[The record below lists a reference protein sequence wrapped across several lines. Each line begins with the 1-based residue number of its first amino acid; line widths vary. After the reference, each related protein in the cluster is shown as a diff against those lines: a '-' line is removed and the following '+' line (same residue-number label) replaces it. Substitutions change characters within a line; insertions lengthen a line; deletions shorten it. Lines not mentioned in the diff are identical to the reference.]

1 MSELIVIENEGELV
15 VDSRLIAQEL
25 SIEHR
30 SFMET
35 VGNYKTLVEQEFGV
49 LRFETAKPQEGSKGG
64 RPARYV
70 LLTEDQSTFLMT
82 LSSNTPE
89 VVRCKI
95 NLVKAFSKAKELL
108 KRRDQVAYGTR
119 VPYWY
124 QRMRLALSD
133 IDKPLP
139 DNHFCIYLRMMDF
152 FSQLEVRLHYI
163 VPDVSPQTG
172 KRLIPD
178 ISIGRKFNEFLRSED
193 EEAYI
198 ARQEFLGSPQP
209 VDFREG
215 FSHQHERRTYNHVYP
230 ESSHGK
236 NNIQECNAYPIKYA
250 SIFDYFLQ
258 EYWIPDRCVGYLQER
273 DAEGVAYLQEAVS
286 RLPENQLMSLQG
298 TLLGKLM
305 RSLPQL
311 PGSP

>member
-1 MSELIVIENEGELV
+1 MSAIVVVENDGELV
-15 VDSRLIAQEL
+15 VDSRLVAQDL
-25 SIEHR
+25 GIEHE

-35 VGNYKTLVEQEFGV
+35 IYEYQSETEEAFGF
-49 LRFETAKPQEGSKGG
+49 LRFETGKISGRG
-64 RPARYV
+64 RPPKYA
-70 LLTEDQSTFLMT
+70 LLTEDQATFLMT
-82 LSSNTPE
+82 LSRNTPE

-108 KRRDQVAYGTR
+108 KRREQVAYGSR

-133 IDKPLP
+133 PNKPLP

-152 FSQLEVRLHYI
+152 FSQLEVRFRYI
-163 VPDVSPQTG
+163 LPDISPQTG

-178 ISIGRKFNEFLRSED
+178 ISIGRKFNEFLRSSD
-193 EEAYI
+193 EVACM
-198 ARQEFLGSPQP
+198 ARAEFLGSTQS
-209 VDFREG
+209 VDFRPGE
-215 FSHQHERRTYNHVYP
+215 SHCHEIRTYNHVYP

-250 SIFDYFLQ
+250 SVFDYFLQ
-258 EYWIPDRCVGYLQER
+258 EWWIPDRCVGYLQER
-273 DAEGVAYLQEAVS
+273 DAEGVDYLRGAI
-286 RLPENQLMSLQG
+286 NQLPDNMRDSLMG

-305 RSLPQL
+305 RSLP
-311 PGSP
+311 PG

>member
-1 MSELIVIENEGELV
+1 MSIIIVVENEGDLV
-15 VDSRLIAQEL
+15 VDSRLIAQDL
-25 SIEHR
+25 NIEHR

-35 VGNYKTLVEQEFGV
+35 IKTYESLIEQEFGV
-49 LRFETAKPQEGSKGG
+49 LRFQTAKPQEGSKGG
-64 RPARYV
+64 RPSEYA

-82 LSSNTPE
+82 LSRNTPE

-95 NLVKAFSKAKELL
+95 SLVKAFSKAKELL
-108 KRRDQVAYGTR
+108 KRREQVVYDSR

-133 IDKPLP
+133 LNKPLP

-178 ISIGRKFNEFLRSED
+178 ISIGRKFNDFLRSDD
-193 EEAYI
+193 EIPCI
-198 ARQEFLGSPQP
+198 ARVEFLGSSELI
-209 VDFREG
+209 DFRPG
-215 FSHQHERRTYNHVYP
+215 GSHYYEIETYNHVYP
-230 ESSHGK
+230 ELSHGK
-236 NNIQECNAYPIKYA
+236 NNIQECYAYPIRYS

-258 EYWIPDRCVGYLQER
+258 EWWIPGRCVGYLQER
-273 DAEGVAYLQEAVS
+273 DAEGVKYLQDS
-286 RLPENQLMSLQG
+286 INQLPSNMRDSLMG

-305 RSLPQL
+305 RSLP
-311 PGSP
+311 PSP

>member
-1 MSELIVIENEGELV
+1 MPELIVIENGGELV
-15 VDSRLIAQEL
+15 VDSRLISQEL
-25 SIEHR
+25 GIEHE
-30 SFMET
+30 SFVRT
-35 VGNYKTLVEQEFGV
+35 IRNYENLIEQEFGI
-49 LRFETAKPQEGSKGG
+49 LRFQIGEIQG
-64 RPARYV
+64 RGQPERRYF
-70 LLTEDQSTFLMT
+70 LTEDQATFLMT
-82 LSSNTPE
+82 LSRNTPE
-89 VVRCKI
+89 VIRCKI
-95 NLVKAFSKAKELL
+95 NLVKAFSRAKELL
-108 KRRDQVAYGTR
+108 NRREQVAYGTR

-163 VPDVSPQTG
+163 VPDISPQTG

-178 ISIGRKFNEFLRSED
+178 ISIGRKFNEFLRSGD
-193 EEAYI
+193 EVAYM

-215 FSHQHERRTYNHVYP
+215 YSHQHEISTYNHVYP

-236 NNIQECNAYPIKYA
+236 YNIQECNAYPIRYA

-273 DAEGVAYLQEAVS
+273 DAEGVTYLQEAVS
-286 RLPENQLMSLQG
+286 QLPENQFMSLQG

-311 PGSP
+311 PDTP

>member
-1 MSELIVIENEGELV
+1 MSDLIVIENEGELV

-25 SIEHR
+25 GIEHE
-30 SFMET
+30 SFVRT
-35 VGNYKTLVEQEFGV
+35 IRNYESIIEEEFGI
-49 LRFETAKPQEGSKGG
+49 LRFQIGEIQG
-64 RPARYV
+64 RGQPERHY
-70 LLTEDQSTFLMT
+70 LLTEDQATFLMT
-82 LSSNTPE
+82 LSRNTPE
-89 VVRCKI
+89 VIRCKI
-95 NLVKAFSKAKELL
+95 NLVKAFSKAKQLL
-108 KRRDQVAYGTR
+108 SRREQVAR

-124 QRMRLALSD
+124 QRMRLALGD

-163 VPDVSPQTG
+163 VPDISPQTG

-178 ISIGRKFNEFLRSED
+178 ISIGRKFNEFLRSGD
-193 EEAYI
+193 EVAYM

-215 FSHQHERRTYNHVYP
+215 YSHQHEISTYNHVYP

-236 NNIQECNAYPIKYA
+236 YNIQECNAYPIRYA

-273 DAEGVAYLQEAVS
+273 DSQGVTYLQEAVS
-286 RLPENQLMSLQG
+286 QLPENQFMSLQG

-311 PGSP
+311 PGNP